1 MNNLKQAKNNQFWKI
16 GFFTILIIN
25 SAIVLTIGILL
36 FWPIPK
42 EEIESTKRVLPT
54 GDSSEFVV
62 RTTKENINDLVNAYL
77 AELLTDTKH
86 EYSINLD
93 EEVQLIGELPFFSTT
108 LPLQINFEPIVQ
120 KNGDLILQVD
130 SISVGKL
137 ELPNKQIMKYVG
149 QYLPMPEWVMVNPNE
164 EEIYVKI
171 TEMDIRSNFKV
182 YAEEFDLE
190 KNVIALRINVPYKTL
205 GIEPIQDEK

>member
-1 MNNLKQAKNNQFWKI
+1 MNNTNDMKNNHFWKI
-16 GFFTILIIN
+16 GFFTIVIIN
-25 SAIVLTIGILL
+25 SAIILTIAILL

-42 EEIESTKRVLPT
+42 DELAKTKNDVAI

-77 AELLTDTKH
+77 TELLKDTKH
-86 EYSINLD
+86 HYSINLD
-93 EEVQLIGELPFFSTT
+93 EKVQLIGELPFFSATI
-108 LPLQINFEPIVQ
+108 PLQIDFEPIVQ
-120 KNGDLILQVD
+120 ENGDLILQVD

-149 QYLPMPEWVMVNPNE
+149 QYLPMPEWVIVKPDE
-164 EEIYVKI
+164 EEVYVKI
-171 TEMDIRSNFKV
+171 TEMDIKSNFKV

-190 KNVIALRINVPYKTL
+190 KNVIALKIDVPYKTL
-205 GIEPIQDEK
+205 GIEPIQEK

>member
-1 MNNLKQAKNNQFWKI
+1 MNNLKQAKNNQFFKI
-16 GFFTILIIN
+16 SFFALVIVNSVII
-25 SAIVLTIGILL
+25 LTIGILL

-42 EEIESTKRVLPT
+42 EEIDSAKRVAPT

-77 AELLTDTKH
+77 SELLKDTKH
-86 EYSINLD
+86 HYSINLD

-120 KNGDLILQVD
+120 KNGDLILQVE

-137 ELPNKQIMKYVG
+137 ELPNKQIMHYVG
-149 QYLPMPEWVMVNPNE
+149 ESLPMPEWVIVNADE

-171 TEMDIRSNFKV
+171 TDMDIKSNFKV
-182 YAEEFDLE
+182 YAEEFNLE
-190 KNVIALRINVPYKTL
+190 KNIIALKIDVPYKTL
-205 GIEPIQDEK
+205 GIDPIQDEK